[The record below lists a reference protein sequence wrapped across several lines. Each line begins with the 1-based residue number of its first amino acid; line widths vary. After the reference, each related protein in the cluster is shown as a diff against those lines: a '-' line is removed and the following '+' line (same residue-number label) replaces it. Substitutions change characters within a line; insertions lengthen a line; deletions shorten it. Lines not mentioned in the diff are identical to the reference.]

1 MKRLFVLLTFIIL
14 FSQALMAQ
22 EQTAPAAEKV
32 TFPMVTVPDEITDP
46 QARAKYLGEHFWDN
60 VDFATASEALVEQG
74 LIDMASIFPLLNSET
89 LISSMTALVK
99 KAETSKEGLLK
110 MLSLADKYLYGTA
123 SPLYN
128 EAAYRGLLQSALIS
142 KALNK
147 ADKEPYQKQLVI
159 LEMNNEGSAAV
170 DFDMQLVD
178 GSKAKLSDIEAPVS
192 ILFFYAVDNLDC
204 KLQRFRLTQARLVN
218 YLQRAG
224 GIKIVA
230 VCVEGDKA
238 AWEKFRADSPKEW
251 LHVFDASG
259 KIKSENLYD
268 LRTLPRLYLL
278 DEQKT
283 VLLKNTKADDIEQ
296 YLVQIIQA
304 SDSVPAAE

>member
-60 VDFATASEALVEQG
+60 VDFATASETLVEQG
-74 LIDMASIFPLLNSET
+74 LIDMASIFPLLNSEA

-99 KAETSKEGLLK
+99 KAETSKEGLLM

-192 ILFFYAVDNLDC
+192 ILFFYAADNLDC

-259 KIKSENLYD
+259 KIKSDNLYD

-283 VLLKNTKADDIEQ
+283 VLLKDTKADDIEQ

-304 SDSVPAAE
+304 SDSVPVSE

>member
-32 TFPMVTVPDEITDP
+32 TFPMVAVPDEITDP

-89 LISSMTALVK
+89 LITSMTALVK
-99 KAETSKEGLLK
+99 KAETSKAGLLM

-192 ILFFYAVDNLDC
+192 ILFFYAADNLDC

-304 SDSVPAAE
+304 SDSVPASE

>member
-60 VDFATASEALVEQG
+60 VDFAAASEALVEQG

-89 LISSMTALVK
+89 LITSMTALVK
-99 KAETSKEGLLK
+99 KAETSKAGLLM

-192 ILFFYAVDNLDC
+192 ILFFYAADNLDC

-304 SDSVPAAE
+304 SDSVPASE

>member
-22 EQTAPAAEKV
+22 EQTVPVAEKV

-60 VDFATASEALVEQG
+60 VDFTTASEALVEQG

-99 KAETSKEGLLK
+99 KAETSKEGLLM

-192 ILFFYAVDNLDC
+192 ILFFYAADNLDC

>member
-1 MKRLFVLLTFIIL
+1 MRRLFVLLTFIIL

-99 KAETSKEGLLK
+99 KAETSKAGLLM

-192 ILFFYAVDNLDC
+192 ILFFYAADDLDC

-304 SDSVPAAE
+304 SDSVPATE

>member
-1 MKRLFVLLTFIIL
+1 MRRLFVLLTFIIL

-60 VDFATASEALVEQG
+60 VDFATASAALVEQG

-192 ILFFYAVDNLDC
+192 ILFFYAADNLDC

-304 SDSVPAAE
+304 SDSVPATE

>member
-22 EQTAPAAEKV
+22 EQTAPATEKV
-32 TFPMVTVPDEITDP
+32 TFPMVAVPDEITDP

-60 VDFATASEALVEQG
+60 VDFTTASEALVEQG

-89 LISSMTALVK
+89 LITSMTALVK
-99 KAETSKEGLLK
+99 KAETSKAGLLM

-192 ILFFYAVDNLDC
+192 ILFFYAADNLDC

>member
-1 MKRLFVLLTFIIL
+1 MRRLFVLLTFIIL
-14 FSQALMAQ
+14 FSQASMAQ

-99 KAETSKEGLLK
+99 KAETSKEGLLM

-147 ADKEPYQKQLVI
+147 SDKEPYQKQLVI

-192 ILFFYAVDNLDC
+192 ILFFYAADNLDC

>member
-1 MKRLFVLLTFIIL
+1 MKRLFLLMSMLVVLSSSVF
-14 FSQALMAQ
+14 AQ
-22 EQTAPAAEKV
+22 EQTAPIAEKV
-32 TFPMVTVPDEITDP
+32 TFPMVAVPDEITDP

-74 LIDMASIFPLLNSET
+74 LIDMASIFPLLGGET
-89 LISSMTALVK
+89 LITSMTALVK
-99 KAETSKEGLLK
+99 KAETSKAGLLM

-128 EAAYRGLLQSALIS
+128 ETAYRGLLQSALIS

-147 ADKEPYQKQLVI
+147 AEKEPYQKQLVI
-159 LEMNNEGSAAV
+159 LEMNNEGGPAV
-170 DFDMQLVD
+170 DFDMLLVD
-178 GSKAKLSDIEAPVS
+178 GSKAKLSDVEAPVT
-192 ILFFYAVDNLDC
+192 ILFFYAADNLDC

-224 GIKIVA
+224 GIKVVA
-230 VCVEGDKA
+230 VCVEGDKT
-238 AWEKFRADSPKEW
+238 AWEKFCGDSPKEW
-251 LHVFDASG
+251 VHAFDASG

-304 SDSVPAAE
+304 SDSVAATE

>member
-32 TFPMVTVPDEITDP
+32 TFPMVAVPDEITDP

-60 VDFATASEALVEQG
+60 VDFSTASDALVEQG

-99 KAETSKEGLLK
+99 KAETSKAGLLM

-192 ILFFYAVDNLDC
+192 ILFFYAADNLDC

-224 GIKIVA
+224 GIKVVA

-304 SDSVPAAE
+304 SDSVPASE

>member
-99 KAETSKEGLLK
+99 KAETSKAGLLM

-192 ILFFYAVDNLDC
+192 ILFFYAADNLDC

>member
-99 KAETSKEGLLK
+99 KAETSKAGLLM

-192 ILFFYAVDNLDC
+192 ILFFYAADNLDC

-304 SDSVPAAE
+304 SDSVAATE

>member
-99 KAETSKEGLLK
+99 KAETSKEGLLM

-192 ILFFYAVDNLDC
+192 ILFFYAADNLDC

>member
-14 FSQALMAQ
+14 FSQASMAQ

-32 TFPMVTVPDEITDP
+32 TFPMVAVPDEITDP

-99 KAETSKEGLLK
+99 KAETSKAGLLM

-128 EAAYRGLLQSALIS
+128 EAAYRGLLQLALIS

-192 ILFFYAVDNLDC
+192 ILFFYAADNLDC

-304 SDSVPAAE
+304 SDSVPASE

>member
-192 ILFFYAVDNLDC
+192 ILFFYAADNLDC

>member
-1 MKRLFVLLTFIIL
+1 MRRLFVLLTFIIL

-99 KAETSKEGLLK
+99 KAETSKAGLLM

-192 ILFFYAVDNLDC
+192 ILFFYAADNLDC

-304 SDSVPAAE
+304 SDSVPASE

>member
-32 TFPMVTVPDEITDP
+32 TFPMVTVPDEIIDP

-99 KAETSKEGLLK
+99 KAETSKDGLLK

-192 ILFFYAVDNLDC
+192 ILFFYAADNLDC

>member
-32 TFPMVTVPDEITDP
+32 TFPMVAVPDEITDP

-99 KAETSKEGLLK
+99 KAETSKAGLLM
-110 MLSLADKYLYGTA
+110 MLLLADKYLYGTA

-192 ILFFYAVDNLDC
+192 ILFFYAADNLDC

-304 SDSVPAAE
+304 SDSVPATE

>member
-1 MKRLFVLLTFIIL
+1 MRRLFVLLTFIIL

-22 EQTAPAAEKV
+22 EQTAPVAEKV

-192 ILFFYAVDNLDC
+192 ILFFYAADNLDC

-230 VCVEGDKA
+230 VCVDGDKA

-304 SDSVPAAE
+304 SDSVPATE

>member
-32 TFPMVTVPDEITDP
+32 TFPMVAVPDEITDP

-99 KAETSKEGLLK
+99 KAETSKAGLLM
-110 MLSLADKYLYGTA
+110 MLLLADKYLYGTA

-192 ILFFYAVDNLDC
+192 ILFFYAADNLDC

-304 SDSVPAAE
+304 SDSVPASE

>member
-60 VDFATASEALVEQG
+60 VDFAAASEALVEQG

-89 LISSMTALVK
+89 LITSMTALVK
-99 KAETSKEGLLK
+99 KAETSKAGLLM

-192 ILFFYAVDNLDC
+192 ILFFYAADNLDC

>member
-99 KAETSKEGLLK
+99 KAETSKEGLLM

-170 DFDMQLVD
+170 DFDMQLID

-192 ILFFYAVDNLDC
+192 ILFFYAADNLDC

>member
-1 MKRLFVLLTFIIL
+1 MRRLFVLLTFIIL

-32 TFPMVTVPDEITDP
+32 TFPMVAVPDEITDP

-99 KAETSKEGLLK
+99 KAETSKEGLLM

-159 LEMNNEGSAAV
+159 LEMHNEGSAAV

-192 ILFFYAVDNLDC
+192 ILFFYAADNLDC

>member
-22 EQTAPAAEKV
+22 EQTTPAAEKV

-99 KAETSKEGLLK
+99 KAETSKAGLLK

-192 ILFFYAVDNLDC
+192 ILFFYAADNLDC

>member
-14 FSQALMAQ
+14 FSQASMAQ

-99 KAETSKEGLLK
+99 KAETSKAGLLM

-192 ILFFYAVDNLDC
+192 ILFFYAADNLDC

-304 SDSVPAAE
+304 SDSVPASE

>member
-1 MKRLFVLLTFIIL
+1 MRRLFVLLTFIIL

-99 KAETSKEGLLK
+99 KAETSKAGLLM

-192 ILFFYAVDNLDC
+192 ILFFYAADNLDC

-304 SDSVPAAE
+304 SDSVPVSE

>member
-1 MKRLFVLLTFIIL
+1 MRRLFVLLTFIIL

-89 LISSMTALVK
+89 LISSMTALVN
-99 KAETSKEGLLK
+99 KAETSKEGLLM

-147 ADKEPYQKQLVI
+147 ADKESYQKQLVI

-192 ILFFYAVDNLDC
+192 ILFFYAADNLDC

-304 SDSVPAAE
+304 SDSVPASE

>member
-99 KAETSKEGLLK
+99 KAETSKAGLLM
-110 MLSLADKYLYGTA
+110 MLSLADKYLYGTS

-192 ILFFYAVDNLDC
+192 ILFFYAADNLDC

>member
-32 TFPMVTVPDEITDP
+32 TFPMVAVPDEITDP

-99 KAETSKEGLLK
+99 KAETSKEGLLM

-192 ILFFYAVDNLDC
+192 ILFFYAADNLDC

-304 SDSVPAAE
+304 SDSVPASE

>member
-74 LIDMASIFPLLNSET
+74 LIDMVSIFPLLNSET

-192 ILFFYAVDNLDC
+192 ILFFYAADNLDS

-304 SDSVPAAE
+304 SDSVPASE

>member
-1 MKRLFVLLTFIIL
+1 MKRLFLLMSMFVVLSNSVF
-14 FSQALMAQ
+14 AQ
-22 EQTAPAAEKV
+22 EQTAPVAEKV
-32 TFPMVTVPDEITDP
+32 TFPMVAVPDEITDP

-60 VDFATASEALVEQG
+60 VDFAVASEALVEQG
-74 LIDMASIFPLLNSET
+74 LIDMASIFPLLNGET
-89 LISSMTALVK
+89 LITSMTALVK
-99 KAETSKEGLLK
+99 KAETSKAGLLM

-147 ADKEPYQKQLVI
+147 SEKEPYQKQLVI
-159 LEMNNEGSAAV
+159 LEMNNEGGPAV
-170 DFDMQLVD
+170 DFDMLLVD
-178 GSKAKLSDIEAPVS
+178 GSKAKLSDVESPVT
-192 ILFFYAVDNLDC
+192 ILFFYAADNLDC

-224 GIKIVA
+224 GIKVVA
-230 VCVEGDKA
+230 VCVEGDKT
-238 AWEKFRADSPKEW
+238 AWEKFCGDSPKEW
-251 LHVFDASG
+251 VHAFDASG

-283 VLLKNTKADDIEQ
+283 VLLKNTKADNIEQ

-304 SDSVPAAE
+304 SDSVAATE

>member
-46 QARAKYLGEHFWDN
+46 QARAKYLGDHFWDN

-99 KAETSKEGLLK
+99 KAETSKAGLLM

-192 ILFFYAVDNLDC
+192 ILFFYAADNLDC

-304 SDSVPAAE
+304 SDSVPASE

>member
-1 MKRLFVLLTFIIL
+1 MRRLFVLLTFIIL

-32 TFPMVTVPDEITDP
+32 TFPMVAVPDEITDP

-99 KAETSKEGLLK
+99 KAETSKAGLLM

-192 ILFFYAVDNLDC
+192 ILFFYAADNLDC

>member
-99 KAETSKEGLLK
+99 KAETSKEGLLM

-147 ADKEPYQKQLVI
+147 TDKEPYQKQLVI

-192 ILFFYAVDNLDC
+192 ILFFYAADNLDC

>member
-1 MKRLFVLLTFIIL
+1 MRRLFVLLTFIIL

-46 QARAKYLGEHFWDN
+46 QARAKYLGEHFWDY

-99 KAETSKEGLLK
+99 KAETSKEGLLM

-192 ILFFYAVDNLDC
+192 ILFFYAADNLDC

-304 SDSVPAAE
+304 SDSVPASE

>member
-60 VDFATASEALVEQG
+60 VDFATASETLVEQG
-74 LIDMASIFPLLNSET
+74 LIDMASIFPLLNIDV

-99 KAETSKEGLLK
+99 KAETSKEGLLM

-192 ILFFYAVDNLDC
+192 ILFFYAADNLDC

-259 KIKSENLYD
+259 KIKSDNLYD

-283 VLLKNTKADDIEQ
+283 VLLKDTKADDIEQ

-304 SDSVPAAE
+304 SDSVPVSE

>member
-32 TFPMVTVPDEITDP
+32 TFPMVAVPDEITDP

-192 ILFFYAVDNLDC
+192 ILFFYAADNLDC

-304 SDSVPAAE
+304 SDSVPATE

>member
-1 MKRLFVLLTFIIL
+1 MRRLFVLLTFIIL

-46 QARAKYLGEHFWDN
+46 RARAKYLGEHFWDN

-99 KAETSKEGLLK
+99 KAETSKEGLLM

-192 ILFFYAVDNLDC
+192 ILFFYAADNLDC

-304 SDSVPAAE
+304 SDSVPATE

>member
-60 VDFATASEALVEQG
+60 VDFTTASEALVEQG

-99 KAETSKEGLLK
+99 KAETSKEGLLM

-192 ILFFYAVDNLDC
+192 ILFFYAADNLDC

-304 SDSVPAAE
+304 SDSVPATE